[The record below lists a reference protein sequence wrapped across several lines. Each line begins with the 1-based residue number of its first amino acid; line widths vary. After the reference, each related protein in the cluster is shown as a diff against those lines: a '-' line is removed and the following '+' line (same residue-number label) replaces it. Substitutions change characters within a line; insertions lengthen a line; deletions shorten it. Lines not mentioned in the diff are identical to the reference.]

1 MQVNGKQTA
10 LPDGGDV
17 VTLKGFL
24 EAAGYDPAVVAI
36 EKNGAIVDKK
46 APEFDSEPLRDDDV
60 LEIVYFMGG
69 GEKSKS

>member
-1 MQVNGKQTA
+1 MQVNGKQA
-10 LPDGGDV
+10 PLPRDNGKA

-24 EAAGYDPAVVAI
+24 EAKGYDPACVAI

-46 APEFDSEPLRDDDV
+46 SPDFGSEPLRDDDV

-69 GEKSKS
+69 G